1 MSGKKAKGMIVKLVS
16 MAGTGY
22 FYTTKKNLKAN
33 KPKLLLRKYDPVL
46 RQHTL
51 FKVRTASYHLSGL
64 KTHHQTLTNFESIFR
79 STGREDL
86 SYS

>member
-1 MSGKKAKGMIVKLVS
+1 MSGKRAKGMIVKLVS

-22 FYTTKKNLKAN
+22 FYTTKKNVKAN

-51 FKVRTASYHLSGL
+51 FKVRAALMAIQS
-64 KTHHQTLTNFESIFR
+64 Q
-79 STGREDL
+79 
-86 SYS
+86 